1 MIDGLNDTNN
11 TLTSF
16 RINQVMRLLT
26 VISVILLPLTLVA
39 GILGMNI
46 KLGYVGDSSYSVI
59 AILALMLFIV
69 VGMLLFFRS
78 KRWI

>member
-1 MIDGLNDTNN
+1 
-11 TLTSF
+11 
-16 RINQVMRLLT
+16 MRLLT